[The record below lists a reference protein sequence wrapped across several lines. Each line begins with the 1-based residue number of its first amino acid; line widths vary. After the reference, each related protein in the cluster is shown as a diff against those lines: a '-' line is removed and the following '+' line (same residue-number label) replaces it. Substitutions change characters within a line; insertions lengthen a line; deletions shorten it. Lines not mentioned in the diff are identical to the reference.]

1 MREILFR
8 GIANGEGNAFASK
21 KENKWI
27 FGQYVHRTKLY
38 GDEDD
43 THFIIE
49 GGEFDADYYDCF
61 VVYPDTVCQYT
72 GLQDKNG
79 VLIFENDIVVYEE
92 RGIYEDIVVYGIVK
106 FGLSSDD
113 IQVEDAQ
120 RLFGFYIEW
129 IGNSNKYGIPWSDIW
144 RPDIAYWVRK
154 EMVTVY
160 GNIFDNDIKELGE

>member
-27 FGQYVHRTKLY
+27 FGQYVHRTKYY

-43 THFIIE
+43 THYIIE
-49 GGEFDADYYDCF
+49 SGEFDADYYDCF

-72 GLQDKNG
+72 GLKDKNG
-79 VLIFENDIVVYEE
+79 VRIFENDILKYSDNES
-92 RGIYEDIVVYGIVK
+92 DTVVYGVVR
-106 FGLSSDD
+106 FGLSTKDY
-113 IQVEDAQ
+113 QVEDSQ

-129 IGNSNKYGIPWSDIW
+129 LGKSKKFTLPWRRIW
-144 RPDIAYWVRK
+144 RPDIAYWIRK
-154 EMVTVY
+154 EKATVY